1 MPHSTFKS
9 RRSYFVEEVKK
20 PLQKQSSEKK
30 AKTRSPITPGTV
42 LILLAGR
49 YKGKRV
55 VFIKELPSGF
65 LLVTGPYKINGVPIR
80 RFSRAFVIAT
90 TTKVDISMINTAN
103 LGDIY
108 CRKAKRV
115 RIKKNEEPFFS
126 PNVQRNVLCCKE
138 NESIDKALIMQI
150 NKVAHLKRYLSS
162 RFTLR
167 DGMRP

>member
-20 PLQKQSSEKK
+20 PLQKRSSEKK
-30 AKTRSPITPGTV
+30 AKTKSPITPGTV

-65 LLVTGPYKINGVPIR
+65 LLVTGPYKIN
-80 RFSRAFVIAT
+80 
-90 TTKVDISMINTAN
+90 TAN

-115 RIKKNEEPFFS
+115 RIKKNEETFFS
-126 PNVQRNVLCCKE
+126 PNVQ
-138 NESIDKALIMQI
+138 
-150 NKVAHLKRYLSS
+150 
-162 RFTLR
+162 
-167 DGMRP
+167 